1 MDWDTYVA
9 DVDAP
14 DTRSALKFTADTI
27 FATMMAHGPKG
38 IDFSHLTQANG
49 KHLALALRCSST
61 WKDQIPSWE
70 PALKLAAKALTEQG
84 HDPNDALFGM
94 I

>member
-9 DVDAP
+9 DPDAP
-14 DTRSALKFTADTI
+14 DSRSALKFTADTI
-27 FATMMAHGPKG
+27 FATLLSHGPSG
-38 IDFSHLTQANG
+38 VDFSHLTQANG
-49 KHLALALRCSST
+49 KHLALALRCSSS
-61 WKDQIPSWE
+61 WKDKIPSWDLGLE
-70 PALKLAAKALTEQG
+70 LAKQALTEQG